1 MKGFG
6 GYRVQGVKG
15 FGGYRDSEGGSEG
28 IRRVQGVKGFGGYRE

>member
-6 GYRVQGVKG
+6 GYRE
-15 FGGYRDSEGGSEG
+15 YSEGTGSEG